1 MADMLESPPDGSVL
15 PGRQHPADSLHQR
28 EYHQYDNNDIGI
40 YIRLLH
46 DVSGDKRLKK
56 VIKNSV
62 SEFQDIRN
70 GVQTLILEQFMIFN
84 GIHKLIIWIISYISS
99 KPI

>member
-1 MADMLESPPDGSVL
+1 MDGEKFIILEKKT
-15 PGRQHPADSLHQR
+15 
-28 EYHQYDNNDIGI
+28 E
-40 YIRLLH
+40 
-46 DVSGDKRLKK
+46 K

-70 GVQTLILEQFMIFN
+70 GVQTLILEQFMKFN